1 MKKQIERII
10 SKPARPGMVGDGFRV
25 FNYIPGNSIPQ
36 QRISPFLMLDFN
48 AEFDFGPSN
57 HLRGVDVHPHKG
69 FETVTIAY
77 KGSVAHH
84 DSAGNSGVI
93 NAGDVQ
99 WMTAGAGILHKE
111 YHEQEFS
118 KKGGPFEMVQL
129 WVNLPQKDKLTPPHY
144 QGITKDQM
152 GKLELPDGLGWVNV
166 IAGTFTL
173 TGNKEAAPGNARAG
187 ISAAAGNTATG
198 ISVTGPAKTYTPVN
212 LFDIRLN
219 KGGSL
224 RTSLPSDY
232 NTAILVVNGHLE
244 VNGQSAGQHSFVLF
258 KNEGEEIEIMAKEDT
273 VLLVLSGE
281 PINEPIASYGPFVM
295 NTQEEIM
302 ESIRE
307 FQTGKFGVLD

>member
-25 FNYIPGNSIPQ
+25 FNYIPGNNVPQ
-36 QRISPFLMLDFN
+36 QRISPFLLLDFN
-48 AEFDFGPSN
+48 AEFDFGPSD

-93 NAGDVQ
+93 SPGDVQ

-129 WVNLPQKDKLTPPHY
+129 WVNLPKKDKLTTPHY
-144 QGITKDQM
+144 QGITQEQM
-152 GKLELPDGLGWVNV
+152 GKLELPGGQGLVNV
-166 IAGTFTL
+166 IAGTFTIADDN
-173 TGNKEAAPGNARAG
+173 G
-187 ISAAAGNTATG
+187 AAAR
-198 ISVTGPAKTYTPVN
+198 VTGPAQTYSPVN
-212 LFDIRLN
+212 LFDIRL
-219 KGGSL
+219 KKDGIV
-224 RTSLPSDY
+224 RTSLPAGY
-232 NTAILVVNGHLE
+232 NTAMLVVNGSVE
-244 VNGQSAGQHSFVLF
+244 VNGQAADKHSFVLF
-258 KNEGEEIEIMAKEDT
+258 KNEGEEIAIRADEDA
-273 VLLVLSGE
+273 VLLLLSGE
-281 PINEPIASYGPFVM
+281 PLNEPIASYGPFVM
-295 NTQEEIM
+295 NTQDEIM

-307 FQTGKFGVLD
+307 FQTGKFGVLN

>member
-1 MKKQIERII
+1 MKKQIERIQT
-10 SKPARPGMVGDGFRV
+10 KPARPGMVGDGFRV

-93 NAGDVQ
+93 SPGDVQ

-129 WVNLPQKDKLTPPHY
+129 WVNLPKKDKLTPPHY
-144 QGITKDQM
+144 QGITKDAM
-152 GKLELPDGLGWVNV
+152 GKLELPDGQGVVNV
-166 IAGTFTL
+166 IAGTFKLL
-173 TGNKEAAPGNARAG
+173 TTDGTTSTEK
-187 ISAAAGNTATG
+187 
-198 ISVTGPAKTYTPVN
+198 TGPAQTYSPVN
-212 LFDIRLN
+212 LFDIRL
-219 KGGSL
+219 KKDGSL
-224 RTSLPSDY
+224 RTSLPAGY
-232 NTAILVVNGHLE
+232 NTAVLVVNGSAI
-244 VNGQSAGQHSFVLF
+244 VNGQAAGQHSFVLF
-258 KNEGEEIEIMAKEDT
+258 KNEGEEVDIQATEDT
-273 VLLVLSGE
+273 VLLLLSGE